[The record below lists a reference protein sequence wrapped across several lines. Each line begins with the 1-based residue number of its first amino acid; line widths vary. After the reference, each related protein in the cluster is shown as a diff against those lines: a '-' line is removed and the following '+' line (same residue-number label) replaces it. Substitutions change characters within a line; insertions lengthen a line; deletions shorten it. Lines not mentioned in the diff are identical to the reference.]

1 MASKCGR
8 PSLGSLY
15 IFHTFI
21 NQNLSFVLLLL
32 FSGVSMKNVMQKVDC
47 TQTHLYKSY
56 EKQSFKPW
64 KVHKQMND
72 CDLFLGF
79 WFHPFIFTR
88 FFSLKKIS
96 KKNVHEGITYP
107 CRQCDYAATTA
118 AHLKNHKKSCHEGV
132 RYPYEQHNMLLIQF
146 ANSNST
152 NRINMKV

>member
-1 MASKCGR
+1 
-8 PSLGSLY
+8 
-15 IFHTFI
+15 
-21 NQNLSFVLLLL
+21 
-32 FSGVSMKNVMQKVDC
+32 
-47 TQTHLYKSY
+47 
-56 EKQSFKPW
+56 
-64 KVHKQMND
+64 MND

-107 CRQCDYAATTA
+107 SRQCDYAATTA